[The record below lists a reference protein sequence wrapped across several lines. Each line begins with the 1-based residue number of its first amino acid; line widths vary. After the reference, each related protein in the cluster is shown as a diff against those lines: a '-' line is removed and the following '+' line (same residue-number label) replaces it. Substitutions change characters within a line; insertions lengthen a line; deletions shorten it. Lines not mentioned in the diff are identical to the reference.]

1 MRRLLFLISSSPAVF
16 SIVYL
21 NRVNCD
27 FAIFRELG
35 FSEFQAEFH
44 AGLVELTVQITHQRI
59 DQSAARALS
68 HILPTP
74 IDALCLTPMVFVPL
88 SVRWITCGQSA
99 FTMSHVFFASATG
112 FQQIGSASRSA
123 IRQNASARLHAL
135 SALSARSC
143 IYISITYFV
152 THAACSIAKDCTVL
166 YISAHPRLRLRP
178 EMQWASLFYLIAATS
193 SSNSFQVSWQC
204 SNPGSLPSTKPHRH
218 V

>member
-1 MRRLLFLISSSPAVF
+1 MRRLLFLISSSPSVF
-16 SIVYL
+16 SIVYF
-21 NRVNCD
+21 NRVNRD

-99 FTMSHVFFASATG
+99 FTMSHVFSASATG
-112 FQQIGSASRSA
+112 FQQIEPASMLV
-123 IRQNASARLHAL
+123 IRQNVFAHSRAL
-135 SALSARSC
+135 SCAFAHLHCIFCHSC
-143 IYISITYFV
+143 GMFNCPLMYSIVYQ
-152 THAACSIAKDCTVL
+152 
-166 YISAHPRLRLRP
+166 RP
-178 EMQWASLFYLIAATS
+178 SKATFTS
-193 SSNSFQVSWQC
+193 
-204 SNPGSLPSTKPHRH
+204 
-218 V
+218 

>member
-1 MRRLLFLISSSPAVF
+1 MRRLLFLISSSPSVF
-16 SIVYL
+16 SIVYF
-21 NRVNCD
+21 NRVNRD

-99 FTMSHVFFASATG
+99 FTMSHVFSASATG
-112 FQQIGSASRSA
+112 FQQIEPASTLV
-123 IRQNASARLHAL
+123 IRQNVFAHSCAL
-135 SALSARSC
+135 S
-143 IYISITYFV
+143 
-152 THAACSIAKDCTVL
+152 CTF
-166 YISAHPRLRLRP
+166 AHLRLDCIFCHSCGMFNCP
-178 EMQWASLFYLIAATS
+178 LMYNTVHQCPSKATFTS
-193 SSNSFQVSWQC
+193 
-204 SNPGSLPSTKPHRH
+204 
-218 V
+218 

>member
-1 MRRLLFLISSSPAVF
+1 MPADATVARTNASSLSF
-16 SIVYL
+16 SVVYL
-21 NRVNCD
+21 NRVNRD

-44 AGLVELTVQITHQRI
+44 ADLVELTVQITHQRI
-59 DQSAARALS
+59 NQSAARALS

-74 IDALCLTPMVFVPL
+74 IDALGLTPMVFVPL

-99 FTMSHVFFASATG
+99 FTMSHVFSASATG
-112 FQQIGSASRSA
+112 FQQIGSASKLA

-135 SALSARSC
+135 TALSC

-152 THAACSIAKDCTVL
+152 THAACSIAKECTVF

-178 EMQWASLFYLIAATS
+178 EIRWTS
-193 SSNSFQVSWQC
+193 FLSHC
-204 SNPGSLPSTKPHRH
+204 CYE
-218 V
+218 

>member
-1 MRRLLFLISSSPAVF
+1 MPADATVARTNASSLSF
-16 SIVYL
+16 SVVYL
-21 NRVNCD
+21 NRVNRD

-88 SVRWITCGQSA
+88 SVRWIACGQSA
-99 FTMSHVFFASATG
+99 FTMSHVFFARATG
-112 FQQIGSASRSA
+112 FQQIGSASKSA
-123 IRQNASARLHAL
+123 IRQNASAHLHALPAL
-135 SALSARSC
+135 SALSC

-152 THAACSIAKDCTVL
+152 SLMRHVQSPKNVQPF
-166 YISAHPRLRLRP
+166 ISAPIQGYVYVLKCSGP
-178 EMQWASLFYLIAATS
+178 LFYLIAATS
-193 SSNSFQVSWQC
+193 SSNSFQAS
-204 SNPGSLPSTKPHRH
+204 
-218 V
+218 

>member
-1 MRRLLFLISSSPAVF
+1 MRRLLFLISSSPSVF

-21 NRVNCD
+21 SRVNRD

-44 AGLVELTVQITHQRI
+44 AGLVELTAQITHQRI

-99 FTMSHVFFASATG
+99 FTMSHVFFARATG
-112 FQQIGSASRSA
+112 FQQIGSASKSA
-123 IRQNASARLHAL
+123 IRQNASAHLHALPAL
-135 SALSARSC
+135 SALSC

-152 THAACSIAKDCTVL
+152 THAACSIAKECTAF

-178 EMQWASLFYLIAATS
+178 EMQWASFLYLIAATS
-193 SSNSFQVSWQC
+193 NSNSFQAS
-204 SNPGSLPSTKPHRH
+204 
-218 V
+218 